1 MYGIAVHG
9 GAGTLPRAQ
18 MDAAREAG
26 YCQGI
31 LAALHAGGEILEH
44 GGSSLDAVERAVV
57 VLEDDPQFNAG
68 RGAVLAHD
76 GWIELDASIME
87 GSGRRAGA
95 VCGARHI
102 KNPVQLARAVMERSE
117 HVLLSGPGAEEFA
130 LAQGFALVPNEYF
143 RTEERRRQLERM
155 RDTNDGARPTLSNLG
170 TVGAVAL
177 DQHGRLAAAPSTGGM
192 TGKRHGR
199 IGDSPVIGAG
209 TYADDRACAV
219 SATGHGELILR
230 AAVAHDVCARMRH
243 GGRSLD
249 EAVREVVHGEL
260 AALGGEGG
268 LIAIDR
274 HGRIVMDF
282 NVEGMFRGSLS
293 AGGVAHAAIYRDA

>member
-1 MYGIAVHG
+1 MYAIAVHG

-18 MDAAREAG
+18 MDAVREAA
-26 YCQGI
+26 YCAGI
-31 LAALHAGGEILEH
+31 LAALDAARVILER
-44 GGSSLDAVERAVV
+44 GGSSLDAVERAVA
-57 VLEDDPQFNAG
+57 VLEDDPLFNAG
-68 RGAVLAHD
+68 RGAVFAHD

-87 GSGRRAGA
+87 GSERRAGA
-95 VCGARHI
+95 VCGARHVR
-102 KNPVQLARAVMERSE
+102 NPVRLARAVMERSE
-117 HVLLSGPGAEEFA
+117 HVFLSGAGAEEFA
-130 LAQGFALVPNEYF
+130 LAQGFALVPNSYF
-143 RTEERRRQLERM
+143 QTEERRRQLERM
-155 RDTNDGARPTLSNLG
+155 REAGSDPRAPIANLG

-177 DQHGRLAAAPSTGGM
+177 DERGRLAAATSTGGM

-219 SATGHGELILR
+219 SATGHGEVILR

-249 EAVREVVHGEL
+249 QAVREVVHDEL
-260 AALGGEGG
+260 VALGGEGG

-274 HGRIVMDF
+274 HGRIAMDF
-282 NVEGMFRGSLS
+282 NVEGMFRGSLA
-293 AGGVAHAAIYRDA
+293 AGGEARAAIYRDT